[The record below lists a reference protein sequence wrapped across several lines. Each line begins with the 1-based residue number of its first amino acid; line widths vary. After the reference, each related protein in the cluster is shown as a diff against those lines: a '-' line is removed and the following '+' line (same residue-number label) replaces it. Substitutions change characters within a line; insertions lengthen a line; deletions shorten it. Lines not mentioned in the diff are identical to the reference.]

1 MKCAIYGAGAMGT
14 VLGAYISKAGVAID
28 LVNRNREHVA
38 ALKESGAKI
47 VGTVQFTQSVN
58 ALLPEEMTE
67 KYDIILLMT
76 KQRYNAEIV
85 AFLKDRLKEDGAL
98 CTCQNGLPEPK
109 IAQIIGSDRTLGCAI
124 AWGATFH
131 GKGVSELTSDPAAL
145 TFSLGAYG
153 KGNHLEDVKRLL
165 ECMGSVTIEENFI
178 GARWSKLL
186 INSAFSGLSTVTGCT
201 FGEISVQ
208 KDARTV
214 AQRIMK
220 ECIDVAK
227 AAGIRIEP
235 VQGHKIDALF
245 DYKGKLKKALSFAL
259 IPVAMKKHARLISSM
274 LQDLRAGKMCEIDFI
289 NGVVCEYG
297 QTYGV
302 ATPFNART
310 VEIVHAIEQGSC
322 SIEFDNIYRYADL
335 LEKRH

>member
-1 MKCAIYGAGAMGT
+1 MNCAIYGAGAMGT
-14 VLGAYISKAGVAID
+14 VLGAYIARAGRDID
-28 LVNRNREHVA
+28 LINHNREHVA
-38 ALKESGAKI
+38 ALKEKGAHI
-47 VGTVQFTQSVN
+47 VGTVDFTQKVN
-58 ALLPEEMTE
+58 ALLPEEMTK

-76 KQRYNAEIV
+76 KQRMNGEIV
-85 AFLKDRLKEDGAL
+85 AFLKDYLKEDGAL

-109 IAQIIGSDRTLGCAI
+109 IAEIIGQDRTLGCAI
-124 AWGATFH
+124 AWGATFR

-153 KGNHLEDVKRLL
+153 KGNHLQDVKELL
-165 ECMGSVTIEENFI
+165 ECMGQVTVEQNFI

-186 INSAFSGLSTVTGCT
+186 INSAFSGLSTVTGAT

-208 KDARTV
+208 KSSRRV
-214 AQRIMK
+214 AQAIMK

-235 VQGHKIDALF
+235 VQGHKIDKLF

-274 LQDLRAGKMCEIDFI
+274 LQDLRAGKKCEIDFI
-289 NGVVCEYG
+289 NGVVCEFG
-297 QTYGV
+297 KKYGV
-302 ATPFNART
+302 PTPCNDKT
-310 VEIVHAIEQGSC
+310 VQLVHEIEEGKRPISFE
-322 SIEFDNIYRYADL
+322 NISAYCV
-335 LEKRH
+335 K

>member
-1 MKCAIYGAGAMGT
+1 MNCAIYGAGAMGT
-14 VLGAYISKAGVAID
+14 VLGAYIARAGRDID
-28 LVNRNREHVA
+28 LINRNREHVA
-38 ALKESGAKI
+38 ALKERGAHI
-47 VGTVQFTQSVN
+47 VGTVDFTQKVN
-58 ALLPEEMTE
+58 ALLPEEMTK

-76 KQRYNAEIV
+76 KQRMNGEIV
-85 AFLKDRLKEDGAL
+85 AFLKDYLKEDGAL

-109 IAQIIGSDRTLGCAI
+109 IAEIIGQDRTLGCAI
-124 AWGATFH
+124 AWGATFR

-153 KGNHLEDVKRLL
+153 KGNHLQDVKELL
-165 ECMGSVTIEENFI
+165 ECMGQVTVEQNFI

-186 INSAFSGLSTVTGCT
+186 INSAFSGLSTVTGAT

-208 KDARTV
+208 KSSRRV
-214 AQRIMK
+214 AQAIMK

-235 VQGHKIDALF
+235 VQGHKIDKLF

-274 LQDLRAGKMCEIDFI
+274 LQDLRAGKKCEIDFI
-289 NGVVCEYG
+289 NGVVCEFG
-297 QTYGV
+297 KKYGV
-302 ATPFNART
+302 PTPCNDKT
-310 VEIVHAIEQGSC
+310 VQLVHEIEEGKRPISFE
-322 SIEFDNIYRYADL
+322 NISAYCV
-335 LEKRH
+335 K

>member
-14 VLGAYISKAGVAID
+14 VLGAYIAKAGREID
-28 LVNRNREHVA
+28 LINRNREHIA
-38 ALKESGAKI
+38 ALKEKGAHI
-47 VGTVQFTQSVN
+47 VGTVDFVQKVN

-76 KQRYNAEIV
+76 KQRMNGEIV
-85 AFLKDRLKEDGAL
+85 RFLKDHLKEDGAL

-109 IAQIIGSDRTLGCAI
+109 IAEIIGEDRTLGCAI
-124 AWGATFH
+124 AWGATFR

-153 KGNHLEDVKRLL
+153 KGNHLQDVKELL
-165 ECMGSVTIEENFI
+165 ECMGTVTVEQNFI

-186 INSAFSGLSTVTGCT
+186 INSAFSGLSTVTGAT
-201 FGEISVQ
+201 FGEIS
-208 KDARTV
+208 KEKRSRRV
-214 AQRIMK
+214 AQAIMK

-235 VQGHKIDALF
+235 VQGHKIDKLF
-245 DYKGKLKKALSFAL
+245 DYKGKLKKAFSFAL

-274 LQDLRAGKMCEIDFI
+274 LQDLRAGKKCEIDFI

-297 QTYGV
+297 KKYSV
-302 ATPFNART
+302 PTPCNERT
-310 VEIVHAIEQGSC
+310 VQLVHEIEESKRAISFE
-322 SIEFDNIYRYADL
+322 NIAQYSLR
-335 LEKRH
+335 

>member
-1 MKCAIYGAGAMGT
+1 MNCAIYGAGAMGT
-14 VLGAYISKAGVAID
+14 VLGAYIARAGRNID
-28 LVNRNREHVA
+28 LINRNREHIA
-38 ALKESGAKI
+38 ALKEGGAHI
-47 VGTVQFTQSVN
+47 VGTVDFTQKVN
-58 ALLPEEMTE
+58 ALLPEEMTK

-76 KQRYNAEIV
+76 KQRMNGEIV
-85 AFLKDRLKEDGAL
+85 AFLKDYLKEDGAL

-109 IAQIIGSDRTLGCAI
+109 IAEIIGQDRTLGCAI
-124 AWGATFH
+124 AWGATFR

-153 KGNHLEDVKRLL
+153 KGNHLQDVKELL
-165 ECMGSVTIEENFI
+165 ECMGQVTVEQNFI

-186 INSAFSGLSTVTGCT
+186 INSAFSGLSTVTGAT

-208 KDARTV
+208 KSSRRV
-214 AQRIMK
+214 AQAIMK

-235 VQGHKIDALF
+235 VQGHKIDKLF

-274 LQDLRAGKMCEIDFI
+274 LQDLRAGKKCEIDFI
-289 NGVVCEYG
+289 NGVVCEFG
-297 QTYGV
+297 KKYGV
-302 ATPFNART
+302 PTPCNDKT
-310 VEIVHAIEQGSC
+310 VQLVHEIEEGKRPISFE
-322 SIEFDNIYRYADL
+322 NISAYCV
-335 LEKRH
+335 K

>member
-1 MKCAIYGAGAMGT
+1 MNCAIYGAGAMGT
-14 VLGAYISKAGVAID
+14 VLGAYIARAGRDID
-28 LVNRNREHVA
+28 LIHRNREHVA
-38 ALKESGAKI
+38 ALKEKGAHI
-47 VGTVQFTQSVN
+47 VGTVDFTQKVN
-58 ALLPEEMTE
+58 ALLPEEMTK

-76 KQRYNAEIV
+76 KQRMNGEIV
-85 AFLKDRLKEDGAL
+85 AFLKDYLKEDGAL

-109 IAQIIGSDRTLGCAI
+109 IAEIIGQDRTLGCAI
-124 AWGATFH
+124 AWGATFR

-153 KGNHLEDVKRLL
+153 KGNHLQDVKELL
-165 ECMGSVTIEENFI
+165 ECMGQVTVEQNFI

-186 INSAFSGLSTVTGCT
+186 INSAFSGLSTVTGAT

-208 KDARTV
+208 KRARRV
-214 AQRIMK
+214 AQAIMK

-235 VQGHKIDALF
+235 VQGHKIDKLF

-274 LQDLRAGKMCEIDFI
+274 LQDLRAGKKCEIDFI
-289 NGVVCEYG
+289 NGVVCEFG
-297 QTYGV
+297 KKYGV
-302 ATPFNART
+302 PTPCNDKT
-310 VEIVHAIEQGSC
+310 VQLVHEIEEGKRPISFE
-322 SIEFDNIYRYADL
+322 NISAYCV
-335 LEKRH
+335 K

>member
-1 MKCAIYGAGAMGT
+1 MNCAIYGAGAMGT
-14 VLGAYISKAGVAID
+14 VLGAYIARAGRDID
-28 LVNRNREHVA
+28 LINHNREHIA
-38 ALKESGAKI
+38 ALKEKGAHI
-47 VGTVQFTQSVN
+47 VGTVDFTQKVN
-58 ALLPEEMTE
+58 ALLPEEMTK

-76 KQRYNAEIV
+76 KQRMNGEIV
-85 AFLKDRLKEDGAL
+85 AFLKDYLKEDGAL

-109 IAQIIGSDRTLGCAI
+109 IAEIIGQDRTLGCAI
-124 AWGATFH
+124 AWGATFR

-153 KGNHLEDVKRLL
+153 KGNHLQDVKELL
-165 ECMGSVTIEENFI
+165 ECMGQVTVEQNFI

-186 INSAFSGLSTVTGCT
+186 INSAFSGLSTVTGAT

-208 KDARTV
+208 KSSRRV
-214 AQRIMK
+214 AQAIMK

-235 VQGHKIDALF
+235 VQGHKIDKLF

-274 LQDLRAGKMCEIDFI
+274 LQDLRAGKKCEIDFI
-289 NGVVCEYG
+289 NGVVCEFG
-297 QTYGV
+297 KKYGV
-302 ATPFNART
+302 PTPCNDKT
-310 VEIVHAIEQGSC
+310 VQLVHEIEEGKRPIAFE
-322 SIEFDNIYRYADL
+322 NISAYCV
-335 LEKRH
+335 K

>member
-1 MKCAIYGAGAMGT
+1 MNCAIYGAGAMGT
-14 VLGAYISKAGVAID
+14 VLGAYIARAGRDVD
-28 LVNRNREHVA
+28 LINRNREHVA
-38 ALKESGAKI
+38 ALKEKGAHI
-47 VGTVQFTQSVN
+47 VGTVDFTQKVN
-58 ALLPEEMTE
+58 ALLPEEMTK

-76 KQRYNAEIV
+76 KQRMNGEIV
-85 AFLKDRLKEDGAL
+85 AFLKDYLKEDGAL

-109 IAQIIGSDRTLGCAI
+109 IAEIIGQDRTLGCAI
-124 AWGATFH
+124 AWGATFR

-153 KGNHLEDVKRLL
+153 KGNRLQDVKELL
-165 ECMGSVTIEENFI
+165 ECMGQVTVEQNFI

-186 INSAFSGLSTVTGCT
+186 INSAFSGLSTVTGAT

-208 KDARTV
+208 KSSRRV
-214 AQRIMK
+214 AQAIMK

-235 VQGHKIDALF
+235 VQGHKIDKLF

-274 LQDLRAGKMCEIDFI
+274 LQDLRAGKKCEIDFI
-289 NGVVCEYG
+289 NGVVCEFG
-297 QTYGV
+297 KKYGV
-302 ATPFNART
+302 PTPCNDKT
-310 VEIVHAIEQGSC
+310 VQLVHEIEEGKRPISFE
-322 SIEFDNIYRYADL
+322 NISAYCV
-335 LEKRH
+335 K

>member
-1 MKCAIYGAGAMGT
+1 MNCAIYGAGAMGT
-14 VLGAYISKAGVAID
+14 VLGAYIARAGRDID
-28 LVNRNREHVA
+28 LINRNREHVA
-38 ALKESGAKI
+38 TLKERGAHI
-47 VGTVQFTQSVN
+47 VGTVDFTQKVN
-58 ALLPEEMTE
+58 ALLPVEMTK

-76 KQRYNAEIV
+76 KQRMNGEIV
-85 AFLKDRLKEDGAL
+85 AFLKDYLKEDGAL

-109 IAQIIGSDRTLGCAI
+109 IAEIIGQDRTLGCAI
-124 AWGATFH
+124 AWGATFR

-153 KGNHLEDVKRLL
+153 KGNHLQDVKELL
-165 ECMGSVTIEENFI
+165 ECMGQVTVEQNFI

-186 INSAFSGLSTVTGCT
+186 INSAFSGLSTVTGAT

-208 KDARTV
+208 KSSRRV
-214 AQRIMK
+214 AQAIMK

-235 VQGHKIDALF
+235 VQGHKIDKLF

-274 LQDLRAGKMCEIDFI
+274 LQDLRAGKKCEIDFI
-289 NGVVCEYG
+289 NGVVCEFG
-297 QTYGV
+297 KKYGV
-302 ATPFNART
+302 PTPCNDKT
-310 VEIVHAIEQGSC
+310 VQLVHEIEEGKRPISFE
-322 SIEFDNIYRYADL
+322 NISAYCV
-335 LEKRH
+335 K